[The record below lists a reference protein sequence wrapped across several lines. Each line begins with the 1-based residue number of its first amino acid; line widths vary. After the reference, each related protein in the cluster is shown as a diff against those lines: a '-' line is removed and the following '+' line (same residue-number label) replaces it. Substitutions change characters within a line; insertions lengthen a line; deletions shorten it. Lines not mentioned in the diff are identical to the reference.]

1 MIAQLRYWPASE
13 ILNNIS
19 YFALLSK
26 LLSLTNST
34 SDDLY
39 YIEKDAKSECEA
51 LILCNLCIAVN
62 AFCALLSRP
71 AISLVTSVE
80 NRDSR
85 KITLQTKRRDGKEG
99 KNARDCK
106 NVHHSH
112 MYRIRSESTAPVVQ
126 IETCTI
132 CFQAQNVQLSL
143 QRVHICTWHC
153 SLARITRQNL
163 RWQTNRDVCGVIP
176 PPIAHT
182 PTMSP
187 IL

>member
-1 MIAQLRYWPASE
+1 M
-13 ILNNIS
+13 NNIS

-62 AFCALLSRP
+62 AFCALLPRP

-85 KITLQTKRRDGKEG
+85 KITLQTGRRDGKEEG
-99 KNARDCK
+99 KNARDRK

-112 MYRIRSESTAPVVQ
+112 MYRIHSERT
-126 IETCTI
+126 
-132 CFQAQNVQLSL
+132 
-143 QRVHICTWHC
+143 
-153 SLARITRQNL
+153 
-163 RWQTNRDVCGVIP
+163 
-176 PPIAHT
+176 
-182 PTMSP
+182 
-187 IL
+187 